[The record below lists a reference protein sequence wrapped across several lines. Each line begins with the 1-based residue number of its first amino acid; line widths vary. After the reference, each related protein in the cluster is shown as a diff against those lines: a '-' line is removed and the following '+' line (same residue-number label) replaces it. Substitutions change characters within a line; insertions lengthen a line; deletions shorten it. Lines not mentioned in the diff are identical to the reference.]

1 VFTSDAARQTA
12 HLRAN
17 QHNDDTCQ
25 NKMDSMAKNSTILL
39 MSVLLLA
46 TLSASGCANSV
57 SPSPHPSS
65 APSAPSIRLEQTAWV
80 LTSFAT
86 ETGQEN
92 VLSNT
97 TVTANFDNG
106 NITGSAGCNRYSAGY
121 QLSGNG
127 IAISSITSTLMYCT
141 APDGVM
147 TQETTYLLLLKNVT
161 AYAISNDRLTLSN
174 ELGDAQLVFNAA
186 ANATT

>member
-1 VFTSDAARQTA
+1 
-12 HLRAN
+12 
-17 QHNDDTCQ
+17 
-25 NKMDSMAKNSTILL
+25 M
-39 MSVLLLA
+39 
-46 TLSASGCANSV
+46 
-57 SPSPHPSS
+57 
-65 APSAPSIRLEQTAWV
+65 RLEQTAWV

-92 VLSNT
+92 LLSNT
-97 TVTANFDNG
+97 TVTATFDNG

-161 AYAISNDRLTLSN
+161 EYTISNDRLTLSN
-174 ELGDAQLVFNAA
+174 ELGGAQLVFNAA

>member
-1 VFTSDAARQTA
+1 MFTSDAVPKTA

-17 QHNDDTCQ
+17 QHNGDTCQ

-39 MSVLLLA
+39 MSVLLLLM
-46 TLSASGCANSV
+46 LSVSGCANSV

-65 APSAPSIRLEQTAWV
+65 APSTPSYRLEPTAWA

-92 VLSNT
+92 LLSNT
-97 TVTANFDNG
+97 TVTATFDNG

-161 AYAISNDRLTLSN
+161 AYAINNDQLTLSN
-174 ELGDAQLVFNAA
+174 ELGDAQLIFNA

>member
-1 VFTSDAARQTA
+1 
-12 HLRAN
+12 
-17 QHNDDTCQ
+17 
-25 NKMDSMAKNSTILL
+25 MAKSSLILL
-39 MSVLLLA
+39 ISVLLLA
-46 TLSASGCANSV
+46 TLSVSGCANSV
-57 SPSPHPSS
+57 SPSPQPSS
-65 APSAPSIRLEQTAWV
+65 APSASSLERTAWA

-97 TVTANFDNG
+97 TVTATFDNG

-127 IAISSITSTLMYCT
+127 ITISSITSTLMYCT
-141 APDGVM
+141 SPDGVM

-161 AYAISNDRLTLSN
+161 AYAISNDQLTLSN
-174 ELGDAQLVFNAA
+174 ELGDAQLVFNAT

>member
-1 VFTSDAARQTA
+1 
-12 HLRAN
+12 
-17 QHNDDTCQ
+17 
-25 NKMDSMAKNSTILL
+25 MDSMAKNAIILL
-39 MSVLLLA
+39 ISVLLLA
-46 TLSASGCANSV
+46 TLSVSGCTNSV
-57 SPSPHPSS
+57 SPHPSS
-65 APSAPSIRLEQTAWV
+65 APSAPSLRLEQTVWA

-97 TVTANFDNG
+97 TVTATFDNG

-127 IAISSITSTLMYCT
+127 MAISSITSTLMYCT
-141 APDGVM
+141 APNGVM

-161 AYAISNDRLTLSN
+161 AYTISNDQLTLSDAT
-174 ELGDAQLVFNAA
+174 GDSQLTFDAA

>member
-1 VFTSDAARQTA
+1 
-12 HLRAN
+12 
-17 QHNDDTCQ
+17 
-25 NKMDSMAKNSTILL
+25 MAKNAIILL
-39 MSVLLLA
+39 ISVLLLA
-46 TLSASGCANSV
+46 TLSVSGCVNNV

-65 APSAPSIRLEQTAWV
+65 APSAPSVPLERTAWA
-80 LTSFAT
+80 LTSLGT
-86 ETGQEN
+86 ETSQEN

-97 TVTANFDNG
+97 TVTATFDNG

-127 IAISSITSTLMYCT
+127 ITISSITSTLMYCT
-141 APDGVM
+141 APNGVM

-161 AYAISNDRLTLSN
+161 TYAISNDQLTLSN
-174 ELGDAQLVFNAA
+174 EQGGAQLVFNAA

>member
-1 VFTSDAARQTA
+1 
-12 HLRAN
+12 
-17 QHNDDTCQ
+17 
-25 NKMDSMAKNSTILL
+25 MAKSSLILL
-39 MSVLLLA
+39 ISLLLLA
-46 TLSASGCANSV
+46 TLSVSGCTSSL

-65 APSAPSIRLEQTAWV
+65 APSAPSLEKTAWL
-80 LTSFAT
+80 LTSYAT

-97 TVTANFDNG
+97 TVTATFDNG

-147 TQETTYLLLLKNVT
+147 TQESTYLLLLKNVT
-161 AYAISNDRLTLSN
+161 AYTISNDRLTLSN
-174 ELGDAQLVFNAA
+174 DLGDAQLVFNV
-186 ANATT
+186 ANATS

>member
-1 VFTSDAARQTA
+1 MLSKTTV
-12 HLRAN
+12 
-17 QHNDDTCQ
+17 
-25 NKMDSMAKNSTILL
+25 ILL
-39 MSVLLLA
+39 ISVLLLA
-46 TLSASGCANSV
+46 TLSVSGCANTM

-65 APSAPSIRLEQTAWV
+65 APSAPSLEKTAWL

-97 TVTANFDNG
+97 TVTATFDNG

-127 IAISSITSTLMYCT
+127 IAVSSITSTLMYCT

-147 TQETTYLLLLKNVT
+147 TQESTYLLLLKNVT
-161 AYAISNDRLTLSN
+161 AYTINNDRLTLSN
-174 ELGDAQLVFNAA
+174 ELGHAQLVFNAA
-186 ANATT
+186 NATM

>member
-1 VFTSDAARQTA
+1 MSDVVPQTA
-12 HLRAN
+12 HLLAN
-17 QHNDDTCQ
+17 QRNDAYQ
-25 NKMDSMAKNSTILL
+25 NRIDSMANNSLILL
-39 MSVLLLA
+39 ISVLLLA
-46 TLSASGCANSV
+46 TLSVSGCANSV

-65 APSAPSIRLEQTAWV
+65 APSAPSLRLEQTVWA
-80 LTSFAT
+80 LNSFAT

-97 TVTANFDNG
+97 TVTATFDNG

-121 QLSGNG
+121 HLSGNG
-127 IAISSITSTLMYCT
+127 IAISSITSTLMYCA

-147 TQETTYLLLLKNVT
+147 TQESTYLLLLNNVT
-161 AYAISNDRLTLSN
+161 AYTISNDRLTLSN

-186 ANATT
+186 NATT

>member
-1 VFTSDAARQTA
+1 MSE
-12 HLRAN
+12 RATDGAVASKPTQRRLN
-17 QHNDDTCQ
+17 R
-25 NKMDSMAKNSTILL
+25 MDSMTKSSLILL
-39 MSVLLLA
+39 VSVLLLA
-46 TLSASGCANSV
+46 TLSISGCANSV
-57 SPSPHPSS
+57 SPSSHPSS
-65 APSAPSIRLEQTAWV
+65 APSSPSLEQTAWV

-97 TVTANFDNG
+97 TVTATFDNG

-147 TQETTYLLLLKNVT
+147 TQESTYLLLLKNVT
-161 AYAISNDRLTLSN
+161 AYTINNGQLTLSN
-174 ELGDAQLVFNAA
+174 DLGDGQLVFNAA
-186 ANATT
+186 TATT